1 MKQIKIILLLSLFF
15 VFPLGNSYLFA
26 SDIGDCLELEKLKA
40 KNEGITS
47 KDTQEIALKICRIR
61 ARLGFTTENAKNFN
75 ICMKNERARD
85 KEDRKITYSELVE
98 NSKKSVGMGIG
109 YIIMKKKNMKKKE
122 K

>member
-1 MKQIKIILLLSLFF
+1 M
-15 VFPLGNSYLFA
+15 
-26 SDIGDCLELEKLKA
+26 ELEKLKA

-98 NSKKSVGMGIG
+98 NYKKGPI
-109 YIIMKKKNMKKKE
+109 
-122 K
+122 